1 MKLHYTLP
9 ELDRRADLR
18 LDEGWITTYQSD
30 PGSLYLPI
38 WQGKNLFHPHSDHQ
52 TEFQYLS
59 GTDIPSALLTDC
71 PLIFLGIVTE
81 RAYFAL
87 DLSHLSEVDASR
99 EMAQGVFR
107 DLREFG
113 PVMPADYGALAA
125 YARAMVHWHQRHQF
139 CGRCGRQTVL
149 ADAGHRRLCPT
160 ESCQLSHFP
169 RLDPAVI
176 MLVTHTDPVTGRQK
190 CLLGRSPQF
199 PEGVQSTLAG
209 FVEPGESLEDA
220 VRREVF
226 EEAGVKVGQV
236 HYKASQPWPFPSSI
250 MVGFQADALSTEI
263 QIDRDE
269 LVEANWY
276 TPEQVANAVDWTAE
290 GSLKLP
296 RQDSISYFLIKSWLA
311 QQQSS

>member
-18 LDEGWITTYQSD
+18 LDEKLIATYQND
-30 PGSLYLPI
+30 PGSLYLPV
-38 WQGKNLFHPHSDHQ
+38 WQGKNLFHPYPDQ
-52 TEFQYLS
+52 QGEFQYLS
-59 GTDIPSALLTDC
+59 ASEIADGVLADSPM
-71 PLIFLGIVTE
+71 IFLGIVAE

-87 DLSHLSEVDASR
+87 DLSHFNEVDANKK
-99 EMAQGVFR
+99 MAQGIFR
-107 DLREFG
+107 DLREYG
-113 PVMPADYGALAA
+113 PLMPADYGALGA
-125 YARAMVHWHQRHQF
+125 YARAMVHWHQRHKF
-139 CGRCGRQTVL
+139 CGRCGSQTIL
-149 ADAGHRRLCPT
+149 ADAGHRRLCPS

-176 MLVTHTDPVTGRQK
+176 MLVTRTDPVTGREK

-226 EEAGVKVGQV
+226 EEAGVRVGKV

-250 MVGFQADALSTEI
+250 MVGFQAEALSSDI

-269 LVEANWY
+269 LVEADWY
-276 TPEQVANAVDWTAE
+276 DPEQVAQAVDWTAE
-290 GSLKLP
+290 GDLKLP
-296 RQDSISYFLIKSWLA
+296 RQDSISYFLIKSWLM
-311 QQQSS
+311 QQRL